1 MGIQREMMK
10 SHAGYTF
17 RKFRCTG
24 ENCDLEV
31 MAIETLDIT
40 CSTPGCRGT
49 ITPREVVSCRNY
61 VLALLATLEDRQC
74 LENPSLPV
82 RFRAVTP
89 NLRRELAKRN
99 GIDAPASPKAPRG
112 LAHANSQVKSK
123 AQGDSHA
130 A

>member
-17 RKFRCTG
+17 RRFRCTG
-24 ENCDLEV
+24 ENCNTEV

-49 ITPREVVSCRNY
+49 VTPREVVSCRNY
-61 VLALLATLEDRQC
+61 VLALLGTLDDRQC

-82 RFRAVTP
+82 RFRVVTAT
-89 NLRRELAKRN
+89 LRRQLEKRN
-99 GIDAPASPKAPRG
+99 DADGTPPPKAPRCSVQARWLRG
-112 LAHANSQVKSK
+112 
-123 AQGDSHA
+123 
-130 A
+130 